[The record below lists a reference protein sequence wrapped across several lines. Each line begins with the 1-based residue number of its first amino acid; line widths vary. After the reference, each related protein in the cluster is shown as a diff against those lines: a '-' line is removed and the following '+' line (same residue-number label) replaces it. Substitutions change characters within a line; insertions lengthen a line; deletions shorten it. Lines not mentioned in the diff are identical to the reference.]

1 VGLEGE
7 DFITAMRMALEKAAY
22 PKEMGINVEDANSV
36 YPVNLPEGKTMKDVL
51 ADASVM
57 LLPYCAK
64 LPECKFRFTQGC
76 TECGMCT
83 IGDAYK
89 LAREKNIDAVTIVK
103 FEHLQ
108 ATLSDMKK
116 RGVKSYIGMCC
127 EEFYIK
133 RQKAFADAG
142 IPGVLMDIDGRT
154 CYELQE
160 EKEAYSG
167 TFEALA
173 DLKPQLVESVMKF
186 VPPAN
191 GNKQQ

>member
-1 VGLEGE
+1 
-7 DFITAMRMALEKAAY
+7 
-22 PKEMGINVEDANSV
+22 
-36 YPVNLPEGKTMKDVL
+36 
-51 ADASVM
+51 
-57 LLPYCAK
+57 
-64 LPECKFRFTQGC
+64 
-76 TECGMCT
+76 MCT

-89 LAREKNIDAVTIVK
+89 IAREKNLEAVTIVK

-108 ATLSDMKK
+108 ATLQDMKE
-116 RGVKSYIGMCC
+116 RGVKGYVGMCC

-154 CYELQE
+154 CYELRE

-173 DLKPQLVESVMKF
+173 DLKPRLVESVLKF
-186 VPPAN
+186 VPKN
-191 GNKQQ
+191 ELNEKSSQ